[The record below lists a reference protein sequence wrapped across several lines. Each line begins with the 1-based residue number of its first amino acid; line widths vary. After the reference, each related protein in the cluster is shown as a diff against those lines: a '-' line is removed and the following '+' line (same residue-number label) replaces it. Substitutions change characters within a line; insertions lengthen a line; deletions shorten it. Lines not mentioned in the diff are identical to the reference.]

1 MLSDAAIEFAMA
13 IESDVYL
20 TARALVKEFG
30 PVQAPL
36 VAANRADVL
45 IERGDVDGHRIWN
58 DVLRAVR
65 ELIAADCGS
74 GEQES

>member
-1 MLSDAAIEFAMA
+1 MA

-36 VAANRADVL
+36 EAARRADAL
-45 IERGDVDGHRIWN
+45 IERGDVDGHRIWI

-65 ELIAADCGS
+65 ELISADCGS
-74 GEQES
+74 GEHKS

>member
-1 MLSDAAIEFAMA
+1 
-13 IESDVYL
+13 
-20 TARALVKEFG
+20 VKEFG

-65 ELIAADCGS
+65 ELIAADRGS
-74 GEQES
+74 GEEER